1 MGGGGRGLKNKQ
13 KSYASTKWME
23 SFYIMC
29 PGVCTLY
36 YKCDLLEQDIEASV
50 SCALCACEKKMF
62 KFKLKWDTPYHAV
75 HV

>member
-1 MGGGGRGLKNKQ
+1 
-13 KSYASTKWME
+13 ME

-75 HV
+75 RV